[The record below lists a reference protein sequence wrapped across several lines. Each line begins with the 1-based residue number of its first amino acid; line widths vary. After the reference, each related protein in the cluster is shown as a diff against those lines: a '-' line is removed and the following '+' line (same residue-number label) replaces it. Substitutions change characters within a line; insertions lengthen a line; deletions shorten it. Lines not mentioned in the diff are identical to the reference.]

1 MKTDEES
8 GPAVPDARRG
18 CVLDLR
24 ARCIGFG
31 GPLPPSGRASS
42 HRGGDSGSLP
52 RGAARGG
59 AEKLHAVQSS
69 AEKYAFQTSKGY
81 KDVIVIRNLRPKQVR
96 IDYTFEATGKNQ
108 ESHSIAAYDG
118 TDAWTVT
125 EAYGKKQLRVL
136 RGEEMA
142 GLRQEATM
150 QYEDDPEAHGEQA
163 QVVGLETLAGRSA
176 YKVQFVSPDKTVR
189 YQFFDSESS
198 LLVRTEWITGGRGKE
213 KTDALLMS
221 DYRPVGGLL
230 FAHAIT
236 VERAS
241 GERVTYAL

>member
-1 MKTDEES
+1 MRRA
-8 GPAVPDARRG
+8 GLLFPMLAAVVFWTSALG
-18 CVLDLR
+18 
-24 ARCIGFG
+24 A
-31 GPLPPSGRASS
+31 
-42 HRGGDSGSLP
+42 SGSAAPYPPQGEQAPTVAEILA
-52 RGAARGG
+52 RYRAARGG

-81 KDVIVIRNLRPKQVR
+81 KGVIVIRNLRPKQVR

-176 YKVQFVSPDKTVR
+176 YKVQFVSP
-189 YQFFDSESS
+189 
-198 LLVRTEWITGGRGKE
+198 
-213 KTDALLMS
+213 
-221 DYRPVGGLL
+221 
-230 FAHAIT
+230 
-236 VERAS
+236 
-241 GERVTYAL
+241 